1 MKISKFI
8 LLVFGVLVLGISW
21 KVYSYFNPN
30 FEKCFVENN
39 EDFKSNIRE
48 LNSIVNEIIKLSL
61 KESYNISTNKLP
73 EHLKSRLEKLGIKSF
88 SLIKNTNNNC
98 KEKNIIELNISKNW
112 NIEILNNVK
121 LIYFPCNE
129 ETKLNYHYY
138 NGNHIDTWGQ
148 GQNWLIF
155 SDTDFI

>member
-129 ETKLNYHYY
+129 ETKLNYHSY

>member
-8 LLVFGVLVLGISW
+8 ILVFGVVVLGISW

-39 EDFKSNIRE
+39 ENFKSNIGE
-48 LNSIVNEIIKLSL
+48 LNSIVNEIIKLNL
-61 KESYNISTNKLP
+61 KESYNISTNILP
-73 EHLKSRLEKLGIKSF
+73 EHLKSKLEKLGIKSF
-88 SLIKNTNNNC
+88 SLIKNTKNNC
-98 KEKNIIELNISKNW
+98 KEKNIIELNISENW

-121 LIYFPCNE
+121 LIYSPCNE
-129 ETKLNYHYY
+129 ETKLNYHSYY
-138 NGNHIDTWGQ
+138 GNHIDTWGQ
-148 GQNWLIF
+148 GQNWFIF